1 MPDAR
6 RWGSEGTHRRHDRAR
21 STGPAAFIPAR
32 TPRRLVRKRVA
43 FWVSERGR
51 PDWDDAAMNGF
62 VRTAAVL
69 TTALALVAGC
79 SGDDGSGADARPVV
93 ADTTAA
99 PETTEAPVTTE
110 APAEPTVTTEAPA
123 EPTTTVEAGPRPLYR
138 GVLQPGTYVAT
149 RFSLPLTFAIEDEW
163 EAMERVD
170 SLLLN
175 RQPVEG
181 ANAASGELALLLGPA
196 DSSVDSVVERLR
208 TNPGITFDEPEP
220 ATIAGLEGV
229 VLRSEGS
236 AEEVDFLWLIDD
248 EMGTNW
254 YVPAGRR
261 QEVYVVDSDGTTLM
275 IWINARPESWDEF
288 RPGAQSLLDSIEWG
302 E

>member
-1 MPDAR
+1 
-6 RWGSEGTHRRHDRAR
+6 
-21 STGPAAFIPAR
+21 
-32 TPRRLVRKRVA
+32 
-43 FWVSERGR
+43 
-51 PDWDDAAMNGF
+51 MNGF

-93 ADTTAA
+93 ADTTAV
-99 PETTEAPVTTE
+99 PETVEAP
-110 APAEPTVTTEAPA
+110 VTTEAPA

-181 ANAASGELALLLGPA
+181 ANAAAGELALLLGPA

-208 TNPGITFDEPEP
+208 TNPGITFDEPE
-220 ATIAGLEGV
+220 AVTVAGLDGV

-236 AEEVDFLWLIDD
+236 AEEVNFLWLIDD

-254 YVPAGRR
+254 YVPARRR
-261 QEVYVVDSDGTTLM
+261 QEVYVVDSDGTTLI
-275 IWINARPESWDEF
+275 IWIDAPPESWDEF
-288 RPGAQSLLDSIEWG
+288 RPGAQALLDSIQWG

>member
-1 MPDAR
+1 
-6 RWGSEGTHRRHDRAR
+6 
-21 STGPAAFIPAR
+21 
-32 TPRRLVRKRVA
+32 
-43 FWVSERGR
+43 
-51 PDWDDAAMNGF
+51 MNGF
-62 VRTAAVL
+62 VRTAAVF

-79 SGDDGSGADARPVV
+79 GGDDDSGANARPVV